1 MQEVEITDDMI
12 LEEKVLYLNPKPDDE
27 IVIAG
32 VFKDNLG

>member
-1 MQEVEITDDMI
+1 MI

-27 IVIAG
+27 IVITG